1 MLKVENLCKTFTG
14 FQLKN
19 VSFEIPEGVIVGFLG
34 QNGAGKT
41 TTLKCIMQSVLP
53 DSGSVN
59 AFGMDMAKEETS
71 CKKLIA
77 FCSGAFEYY
86 RNKKLRQIAYVY
98 KMFYD
103 NWNQEDFDGYV
114 VRFDLDLD
122 KRVKELS
129 AGMKVKFALTLAMSH
144 DAKLFIF
151 DEPTS
156 GLDPIARDEL
166 LDVFR
171 DIVNDGDKSILFS
184 THITSDLDKCA
195 DYVLFIKNGEIVLDS
210 EKDEL
215 LDSHALVKGGSEE
228 LTEQLTDR
236 LVSYKQNKFGY
247 SALIRRENINKGDKF
262 VTEKPTLDDIMI
274 YYSLSK
280 QVKNE
285 SLS

>member
-1 MLKVENLCKTFTG
+1 MLKVENLCKTYPSFELT
-14 FQLKN
+14 N

-53 DSGSVN
+53 DNGKIT
-59 AFGMDMAKEETS
+59 AFGMDITKNETR
-71 CKKLIA
+71 CKQLIS
-77 FCSGAFEYY
+77 FSSGTFEYY
-86 RNKKLRQIAYVY
+86 RNKKLQLITDVY
-98 KMFYD
+98 KTFYD

-114 VRFDLDLD
+114 KRFHLDLN

-129 AGMKVKFALTLAMSH
+129 AGMKVKFALSLAMSH

-171 DIVNDGDKSILFS
+171 DIVDEGDKSILFS

-195 DYVLFIKNGEIVLDS
+195 DYVLFIKNGRIIFNEA
-210 EKDEL
+210 KDAL
-215 LDSHALVKGGSEE
+215 LDSHALIKGGKDE
-228 LTEQLTDR
+228 LTDDFIAR
-236 LVSYKQNKFGY
+236 LISYKRHQFGY
-247 SALIRRENINKGDKF
+247 TALIRRENVKTDDKF
-262 VTEKPTLDDIMI
+262 ETEKPTLDDIMI
-274 YYSLSK
+274 YYSK
-280 QVKNE
+280 ENNNA
-285 SLS
+285 